1 MSGGRGKIVEVR
13 GLNMGF
19 PGRRSGFRRPV
30 SAALH
35 VLRDIDLDI
44 ENGETLGLVGE
55 SGSGKSTLGRCLLG
69 LYRPYS
75 GRIDYHTPDRG
86 VVDIAT
92 LGEAGLR
99 PCRREI
105 RMIFQDPF
113 TSLNPRLNALQIVGD
128 PLRAN
133 GLASGSE
140 REDRVAT
147 MLHRV
152 GISPDK
158 MRRFPHAFSGG
169 ERQRICIARALIVEP
184 RLVIADEAVSALDV
198 SIRGQILELLAELRA
213 DLGLTYLFI
222 SHDLSV
228 VEHFCDRV
236 AVLLKGEIV
245 ELADSRDLYRSPQHA
260 YTRELLSAVP
270 IADPRL
276 RRQRTATVARTA
288 AT

>member
-1 MSGGRGKIVEVR
+1 MTSGPAKIVEIR

-19 PGRRSGFRRPV
+19 PARRSGFRKQV
-30 SAALH
+30 STALH
-35 VLRDIDLDI
+35 VLRDVDLDI
-44 ENGETLGLVGE
+44 EQGETLGLVGE

-69 LYRPYS
+69 LYKPFS
-75 GRIDYHTPDRG
+75 GRIDYHSPDRG
-86 VVDIAT
+86 VIDIASQ
-92 LGEAGLR
+92 GEAGLR

-147 MLHRV
+147 MLRRV

-198 SIRGQILELLAELRA
+198 SIRSQILELLAELRT

-228 VEHFCDRV
+228 VEHFCNRV

-245 ELADSRDLYRSPQHA
+245 ELATVKDLYNHPQHA

-270 IADPRL
+270 IIDPRL
-276 RRQRTATVARTA
+276 RGHRARDFVGT
-288 AT
+288 TDR